1 TDLAREIQT
10 RRQNAQNLLF
20 SFRSELVQNSMQQNF
35 LSLYT
40 LHSKVIIKL
49 KEEKIGENP
58 KSKTK
63 DLLWLQQLPKSELH
77 CHFGGILHPE
87 DHIEVAVVMKGE
99 VQSVRRTNRDFDEW
113 LSEIRKYVE
122 HEDLVSIIDKVP
134 ELRAIRNEFDIVE
147 PLIVC
152 GFLQQFD
159 GFVEL
164 LKRLIYYGIDTIN
177 GFDGIGIVR
186 YEKLGDL
193 QGSGLLQ
200 SEGTIR
206 KTLHILKRQC
216 REDHIRYLE
225 LRCSPCNYTRGGL
238 SAREVVNIILD
249 ELENDPYTHFRL

>member
-1 TDLAREIQT
+1 SISPIVISGKIEPAQYLFVDPQVLSSTFAVPIPQCGMELSIDPGTDLAREIQT

-122 HEDLVSIIDKVP
+122 HE
-134 ELRAIRNEFDIVE
+134 
-147 PLIVC
+147 
-152 GFLQQFD
+152 
-159 GFVEL
+159 
-164 LKRLIYYGIDTIN
+164 
-177 GFDGIGIVR
+177 
-186 YEKLGDL
+186 
-193 QGSGLLQ
+193 
-200 SEGTIR
+200 
-206 KTLHILKRQC
+206 
-216 REDHIRYLE
+216 
-225 LRCSPCNYTRGGL
+225 
-238 SAREVVNIILD
+238 
-249 ELENDPYTHFRL
+249 